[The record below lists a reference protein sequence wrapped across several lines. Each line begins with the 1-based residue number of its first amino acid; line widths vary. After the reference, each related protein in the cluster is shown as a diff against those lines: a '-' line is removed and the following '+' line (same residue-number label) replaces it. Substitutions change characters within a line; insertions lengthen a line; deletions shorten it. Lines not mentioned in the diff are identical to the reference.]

1 MLNTS
6 SLILSFLSTR
16 KCSALLWKGGKIKA
30 ILGYVLYRQ
39 IFILKNDLAFNW
51 IGLQASNSFSI
62 SMGKNKLEHVCFKLV
77 TSEAFFKE
85 LKSNALSKHYKI
97 K

>member
-62 SMGKNKLEHVCFKLV
+62 SMGMNKPEHVCFKLV

-85 LKSNALSKHYKI
+85 LKSNAFSKHYKI

>member
-51 IGLQASNSFSI
+51 IWLQASNSFSI
-62 SMGKNKLEHVCFKLV
+62 SMGKNKLEHVCFIYISFKLTLEV
-77 TSEAFFKE
+77 PSIIFV
-85 LKSNALSKHYKI
+85 LL
-97 K
+97 